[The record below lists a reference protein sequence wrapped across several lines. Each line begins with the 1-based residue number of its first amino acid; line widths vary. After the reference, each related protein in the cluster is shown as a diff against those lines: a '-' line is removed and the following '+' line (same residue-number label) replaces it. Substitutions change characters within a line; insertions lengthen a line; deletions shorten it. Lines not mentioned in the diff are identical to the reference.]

1 VGERYGL
8 VNLIINNCIGSKL
21 FSKLQHKEKKLFK
34 NTFVGWVW
42 WHMPL
47 IPALGRQRQA
57 DF

>member
-1 VGERYGL
+1 MPPPLTNKQANKQTSKQENRMVKNIMER
-8 VNLIINNCIGSKL
+8 
-21 FSKLQHKEKKLFK
+21 KERLERQ
-34 NTFVGWVW
+34 TSACWW